1 MGEHLRI
8 IRLMI
13 FCGLILSA
21 GHLFAQKK
29 KADSCEAVLKA
40 DPDNRP
46 ARKAYMNA
54 IRKYNADSAFQ
65 ICVQK
70 AGVAEKAKDIRS
82 AGEWNYYAALC
93 LDGLQKN
100 AEARPYYQKGVDQLE
115 SVKDTFCLDDCQNN
129 FGYLL
134 LRTGDYKESK
144 KYLDASLAYREFVND
159 TNGIAGSLLH
169 LGLLYN
175 NMGDYTLALDNYYRC
190 IEYARWNEEE
200 DPGMMGKIMNN
211 IGTVFMNQN
220 KFEDALRFYREAIVY
235 KEKAGNKKDLASTY
249 NNIGSIYMTTNAYDS
264 ALYYFNIS
272 LDLRKEADDRRGLG
286 IVYKNIGECFYRQ
299 GDLKTAEENYT
310 LSLKFRREVGDQTG
324 VASTLIAFGKVRDK
338 QGRYNDALKLMLE
351 GDSLAKATGSL
362 TYQLDAALGLWSI
375 YKNMG
380 QPVTALQ
387 YADVAILLKDSLLNE
402 AGSRHSEEMKARY
415 DMEQQTKQLEEL
427 KAQQREADIKAEA
440 AALQA
445 ESDGKF
451 YKLMIGAGIVVLILV
466 IAFFLLRARE
476 TKKAQSRLQFAYD
489 QIETKN
495 KDITDSIRYAKRIQ
509 QAILPD
515 DHVLKQAFPDSFV
528 FYRPKD
534 IVSGDFYWHHHTED
548 VQLVAVAD
556 CTGHGVPGAF
566 MSVLGASQLTSV
578 IAEQGQLAPGKIL
591 GLIDEGIRE
600 QLHQDGLEA
609 TRDSIDIAL
618 CAYNRNTGELTF
630 CGANRP
636 IIVFRNNG
644 ALEIF
649 RPSKHSVGGDS
660 DTQKQFV
667 EQKIQLHKGDS
678 FYLFTDG
685 FADQFGGPK
694 GKKFKTSRFR
704 DVLTQIATQQIH
716 HQKRELETV
725 FDSWRGQF
733 EQVDDICVVGIRV

>member
-1 MGEHLRI
+1 MGEVLRFVRI
-8 IRLMI
+8 SLVL
-13 FCGLILSA
+13 GLILSA
-21 GHLFAQKK
+21 GNVFAQKD
-29 KADSCEAVLKA
+29 KADSCEIILKA
-40 DPDNRP
+40 NPNNRP

-54 IRKYNADSAFQ
+54 IRKYNPDSAFQ

-70 AGVAEKAKDIRS
+70 ADAAEKAKDIRS

-93 LDGLQKN
+93 LDGMQKN
-100 AEARPYYQKGVDQLE
+100 KEARPYYQKGVDQLE

-134 LRTGDYKESK
+134 LRTGEYKESK

-159 TNGIAGSLLH
+159 TDGIAGSLLH

-175 NMGDYTLALDNYYRC
+175 NMGDYTLALENYYRC
-190 IEYARWNEEE
+190 IEYAKLFEEE
-200 DPGMMGKIMNN
+200 DPAMMGKIMNN

-220 KFEDALRFYREAIVY
+220 KDEDALRFYREAIVY
-235 KEKAGNKKDLASTY
+235 KEKAGNQKELASTY
-249 NNIGSIYMTTNAYDS
+249 NNIGSIYMSKLNYDS

-272 LDLRKEADDRRGLG
+272 LELRQQANDQRGLG
-286 IVYKNIGECFYRQ
+286 IVHKNMGECYFKQ
-299 GDLKTAEENYT
+299 GDLKTAEENFA
-310 LSLKFRREVGDQTG
+310 LSLDYRRKANDQTG
-324 VASTLIAFGKVRDK
+324 IASTLIAFGKLRNT
-338 QGRYNDALKLMLE
+338 QGKYSEGLAFLLE
-351 GDSLAKATGSL
+351 GDSLARATGSL
-362 TYQLDAALGLWSI
+362 THQLDAALELWAI

-380 QPVTALQ
+380 QPVVALN
-387 YADVAILLKDSLLNE
+387 YADVALKLKDSLLNE
-402 AGSRHSEEMKARY
+402 ASSRHSEEMKARY

-427 KAQQREADIKAEA
+427 KAQQREADLKAEA
-440 AALQA
+440 AAMQA
-445 ESDGKF
+445 ESDEAF
-451 YKLMIGAGIVVLILV
+451 YKLMIAAGGVVLLLV
-466 IAFFLLRARE
+466 IVFFLLRARE

-515 DHVLKQAFPDSFV
+515 DHALKMAFPESFV

-534 IVSGDFYWHHHTED
+534 IVSGDFYWHHHTND

-578 IAEQGQLAPGKIL
+578 IAEQGQIAPGKIL
-591 GLIDEGIRE
+591 NLIDEGIRE
-600 QLHQDGLEA
+600 QLHQDGIEA

-618 CAYNRNTGELTF
+618 CAYDRKNRQLTF

-636 IIVFRNNG
+636 IIVYRKTG

-660 DTQKQFV
+660 ETEKQFA
-667 EQKIQLHKGDS
+667 EQKIQLYPGDS

-694 GKKFKTSRFR
+694 GKKFKSSRFR
-704 DVLTQIATQQIH
+704 DVLTQIATQEIRN
-716 HQKRELETV
+716 QKRELEAV

>member
-1 MGEHLRI
+1 MGDLLRI
-8 IRLMI
+8 GKIVLI
-13 FCGLILSA
+13 CCGLFASNLA
-21 GHLFAQKK
+21 FAQKG
-29 KADSCEAVLKA
+29 KADSCEAILKK
-40 DPDNRP
+40 DPNDRP
-46 ARKAYMNA
+46 TRKAYMYA
-54 IRKYNADSAFQ
+54 VRKMNADSAFQ
-65 ICVQK
+65 ICADK
-70 AGVAEKAKDIRS
+70 ATAAEKVNDART

-93 LDGLQKN
+93 LDNLQKN
-100 AEARPYYQKGVDQLE
+100 KEARPYYQKGVDQLE
-115 SVKDTFCLDDCQNN
+115 SVKDTFCLDDAQNN

-134 LRTGDYKESK
+134 LRTGEYKEAK
-144 KYLDASLAYREFVND
+144 KHLDASLAYREFVND
-159 TNGIAGSLLH
+159 TDGIAGALLH

-175 NMGDYTLALDNYYRC
+175 NMGDYTLALENYYRC
-190 IEYARWNEEE
+190 IEYAKFNEDK

-220 KFEDALRFYREAIVY
+220 KYEDALRFYREAIVY

-249 NNIGSIYMTTNAYDS
+249 NNIGSIYMSKLDYDS
-264 ALYYFNIS
+264 ALYYFHIS
-272 LDLRKEADDRRGLG
+272 LELRTQANDQRGLG
-286 IVYKNIGECFYRQ
+286 IVHKNMGECYFKQ
-299 GDLKTAEENYT
+299 DNLKKAEENFK
-310 LSLKFRREVGDQTG
+310 LSLDYRRKANDQTG
-324 VASTLIAFGKVRDK
+324 IASTLIAYGKLRNK
-338 QGRYNDALKLMLE
+338 QGKYAEGLAFLLE

-362 TYQLDAALGLWSI
+362 THQLDAALELWAI

-380 QPVTALQ
+380 QPNVALS
-387 YADVAILLKDSLLNE
+387 YADVALKLKDSLLNE

-427 KAQQREADIKAEA
+427 KAQQREADIKSEA
-440 AALQA
+440 AAMKA
-445 ESDGKF
+445 EADQNF
-451 YKLMIGAGIVVLILV
+451 YKLMIGAGVVVMVLV
-466 IAFFLLRARE
+466 VIFFLLRARE

-515 DHVLKQAFPDSFV
+515 DRVLKQAFPDSFV

-534 IVSGDFYWHHHTED
+534 IVSGDFYWHHHTPE

-591 GLIDEGIRE
+591 NLIDEGIRE
-600 QLHQDGLEA
+600 QLHQDGIEA

-618 CAYNRNTGELTF
+618 CAFNRQKGELTF

-636 IIVFRNNG
+636 IIIYRNTG

-660 DTQKQFV
+660 DTRKEFV
-667 EQKIQLHKGDS
+667 EQKIQLNKGDS

-694 GKKFKTSRFR
+694 GKKFKSSRFR

-716 HQKRELETV
+716 SQKRELELV